1 MSSTSIKTP
10 RYSKKVTDM
19 ILYVV
24 AKQLADKIIASPLL
38 SEKYRHQ
45 KHNKKKKMKH
55 LQPA

>member
-24 AKQLADKIIASPLL
+24 AKQLADQIIPSTYV
-38 SEKYRHQ
+38 SEKDFHQ
-45 KHNKKKKMKH
+45 KHNRNKKIKN